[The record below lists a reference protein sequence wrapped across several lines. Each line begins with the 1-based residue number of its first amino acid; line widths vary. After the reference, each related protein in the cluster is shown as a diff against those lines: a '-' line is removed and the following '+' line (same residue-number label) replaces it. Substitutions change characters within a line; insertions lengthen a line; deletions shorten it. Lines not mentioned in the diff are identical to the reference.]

1 MFIWNWVKNS
11 PLWLVK
17 KEIDQ
22 EGETLAKQK
31 Y

>member
-11 PLWLVK
+11 PLRLVK

-22 EGETLAKQK
+22 EDETLAKQK